1 MINTF
6 YITTGMGK
14 YFGKLPFLSETEL
27 EEFNS
32 IGYSGKTTKGLKIS
46 RENYLNSLNKGEFQV
61 TQTKFDNG
69 SFEEGFTIV
78 WVH

>member
-6 YITTGMGK
+6 HITTGMGK
-14 YFGKLPFLSETEL
+14 YFGKLPFLTESEL

-32 IGYSGKTTKGLKIS
+32 IGYSGKTTIS

-61 TQTKFDNG
+61 TQTKFDDG
-69 SFEEGFTIV
+69 SFEERFTIV
-78 WVH
+78 WVY